1 VGTVGEGQ
9 APKGQN
15 QAMKAL
21 WIALANL
28 RRMFRARANLFF
40 VFVFPML
47 LILVLGATFGGSS
60 SPRLGV
66 VSARSGPLGA
76 DLVRQLDRTPHLQ
89 VVSVADP
96 AALLTGVQRGNYA
109 AGIVIPAGYDA
120 AVRAGRSAAIR
131 YLARPDQGSQQ
142 LGETVRG
149 AVAKQAA
156 LLGAAR
162 FAVAQHAAPSFAAGL
177 AQASRISPSVPAVTV
192 TQTTAGTAVFPTT
205 LGQFT
210 VGAWTELVLFLFLI
224 ALTGAVGLIESRR
237 LGLPQRMLATPTSP
251 AAVIAGETLGRV
263 LIACVQA
270 LVIIL
275 GSALLFGVR
284 WGQPAGVAAVVIL
297 YACAG
302 AGAGTFVGTL
312 FRNEQQASGISL
324 LLGLGLG
331 ALGGC
336 MVPLEVFPPTMK
348 KIAHLTPQAWGND
361 AFDKLVAHGAS
372 ITGILPQLGVL
383 ALFAVVLLTL
393 AAWRL
398 RRVLVT

>member
-1 VGTVGEGQ
+1 V
-9 APKGQN
+9 
-15 QAMKAL
+15 KAL
-21 WIALANL
+21 WIALSNL
-28 RRMFRARANLFF
+28 RRMFRARANIFF

-47 LILVLGATFGGSS
+47 LILVLGATFGGSA

-66 VSARSGPLGA
+66 VSVRSGPLGA
-76 DLVRQLDRTPHLQ
+76 ALVHQLQHTPQLR
-89 VVSVADP
+89 VVAVATP
-96 AALLTGVQRGNYA
+96 AALLTGVERGNYE
-109 AGIVIPAGYDA
+109 AGIVIPPGYDGA
-120 AVRAGRSAAIR
+120 IRAGRTAVVR
-131 YLARPDQGSQQ
+131 YLARPDQTSQQ

-149 AVAKQAA
+149 AVARQAA

-162 FAVAQHAAPSFAAGL
+162 FAVAEQSAPSFAAGL
-177 AQASRISPSVPAVTV
+177 SRAGRVVAAVPAVTV
-192 TQTTAGTAVFPTT
+192 TQTSAGTAVFSRT
-205 LGQFT
+205 LGQFDE
-210 VGAWTELVLFLFLI
+210 GAWTELLLFLFLI
-224 ALTGAVGLIESRR
+224 ALTGAVALIETRR
-237 LGLPQRMLATPTSP
+237 IGVARRMLATPTSP
-251 AAVIAGETLGRV
+251 GTVIAGETLGRV

-297 YACAG
+297 YALVG
-302 AGAGTFVGTL
+302 AGAGTLVGTL
-312 FRNEQQASGISL
+312 FRNEQQAAGISL

-348 KIAHLTPQAWGND
+348 RIAHITPQAWGND
-361 AFDKLVAHGAS
+361 AFDKLVGHGAA

-383 ALFAVVLLTL
+383 ALYAAVLLGL

-398 RRVLVT
+398 RRVLVS

>member
-1 VGTVGEGQ
+1 MRAV
-9 APKGQN
+9 
-15 QAMKAL
+15 
-21 WIALANL
+21 WIAIANL

-47 LILVLGATFGGSS
+47 LILMLGATFGGSA

-66 VSARSGPLGA
+66 VSVRSGPLGA
-76 DLVRQLDRTPHLQ
+76 ALVRQLDRTPQLR
-89 VVSVADP
+89 VVPVADP
-96 AALLTGVQRGNYA
+96 AALLTQVERGNLA
-109 AGIVIPAGYDA
+109 AGIVIPPGYDP
-120 AVRAGRSAAIR
+120 AVRAGRSVAIR
-131 YLARPDQGSQQ
+131 YLARPDQSSQQ

-149 AVAKQAA
+149 AVATQAA

-162 FAVAQHAAPSFAAGL
+162 FAVSQHAAPTFGAGL
-177 AQASRISPSVPAVTV
+177 ARAAQISPSVPSVTV
-192 TQTTAGTAVFPTT
+192 TEATAGSALFPTT
-205 LGQFT
+205 LGQFD
-210 VGAWTELVLFLFLI
+210 VGAWTELLLFLFLT
-224 ALTGAVGLIESRR
+224 ALTGAAALIETRR
-237 LGLPQRMLATPTSP
+237 LGLARRMLATPTSP
-251 AAVIAGETLGRV
+251 GAVIAGETLGRV
-263 LIACVQA
+263 LIASVQA

-297 YACAG
+297 YAFVG

-312 FRNEQQASGISL
+312 FRNEQQATGIAL

-336 MVPLEVFPPTMK
+336 MVPLEIFPPTMK
-348 KIAHLTPQAWGND
+348 RVAHITPQAWGND
-361 AFDKLVAHGAS
+361 AFDKLVGHGAS

-383 ALFAVVLLTL
+383 ALYAAVLLTL

-398 RRVLVT
+398 RRVLVM